1 MGNMIVKYYPS
12 LLTKLLSHYKSP
24 QVIKMLSGF
33 LGCNFKKG
41 KLKEEAALQVIA
53 KVDEVISNSSVR

>member
-1 MGNMIVKYYPS
+1 
-12 LLTKLLSHYKSP
+12 
-24 QVIKMLSGF
+24 MLSGF